1 MGNSLFNLGSLLPGS
16 KNESTEYKAG
26 YDAAEKKY
34 KKLETERDVAV
45 NQLRRLGYELG
56 ENPDPIRNASA
67 IKKHCR
73 SHTSCEGCEF
83 NSQAGCILSGDSPSL
98 WRIM

>member
-1 MGNSLFNLGSLLPGS
+1 MSKLFDFGSLLPGG
-16 KNESTEYKAG
+16 KNESAEYKAG

-56 ENPDPIRNASA
+56 ESPDPIRNASA
-67 IKKHCR
+67 IKRFCR
-73 SHTSCEGCEF
+73 SHTSCDGCDF
-83 NSQAGCILSGDSPSL
+83 NSQSGCILNGESPSV